1 MWRYS
6 DSHIQVVKTDN
17 LAENKLTDSPQYVS
31 EWNRVHRISL
41 DAHLY
46 GDRCRCAY
54 TLEMIKCFD
63 SKLQGLSRQVGSD
76 WSDPPLLILRLLKLI
91 CNLIQLHLLRARSAG
106 PTGGLMFPLLAVGGV
121 LLRWGLESWGHSGP
135 EFWFCWYMEALSF
148 SRTRHRW
155 QLQLP
160 VNQGGRQHIIS
171 LLSTRSQSLKS
182 PLCSETYSSLNWGE
196 CVWYLNKFS
205 SKISTRSWDSAGAE
219 EGWQEAET
227 TDKRDEH
234 FFQCHGVSFSCAGEA
249 ATDIYKCAL
258 PLPSVNLPSG
268 GSVMGG
274 LRQYMW

>member
-106 PTGGLMFPLLAVGGV
+106 PTGGLMFPLLAVGG
-121 LLRWGLESWGHSGP
+121 S
-135 EFWFCWYMEALSF
+135 CY
-148 SRTRHRW
+148 
-155 QLQLP
+155 
-160 VNQGGRQHIIS
+160 GG
-171 LLSTRSQSLKS
+171 
-182 PLCSETYSSLNWGE
+182 
-196 CVWYLNKFS
+196 
-205 SKISTRSWDSAGAE
+205 
-219 EGWQEAET
+219 GWS
-227 TDKRDEH
+227 
-234 FFQCHGVSFSCAGEA
+234 HGVTQDQSSGSA
-249 ATDIYKCAL
+249 DIWKLC
-258 PLPSVNLPSG
+258 PSVEPGTDDSSSFL
-268 GSVMGG
+268 
-274 LRQYMW
+274 